1 MAHYRGSAARDRIV
15 RMQTGRRAYAALPWL
30 ALGAASTLPAA
41 EPRAP
46 NESELR
52 SMYCVSV
59 VREEIGLQNHMIT
72 SSSEAASSAP
82 TPEQRQ
88 KWLDTSTELLQ
99 GLQRL
104 ESVMGRLQAYM
115 LPRIPQLD
123 SLALGVAIRKGA
135 ADFQE
140 SRTMADRCAVACNP
154 ANTPNEQL
162 QSCSAG
168 CSDNALLSRVSG
180 CDNPTWLP

>member
-1 MAHYRGSAARDRIV
+1 
-15 RMQTGRRAYAALPWL
+15 MQTGRRTCGDLLWLSLLAAATL
-30 ALGAASTLPAA
+30 AAA

-46 NESELR
+46 NEGELR

-59 VREEIGLQNHMIT
+59 VREEIDLQNHMIT

-82 TPEQRQ
+82 TPELRQ
-88 KWLDTSTELLQ
+88 KWLDTSSELLQ
-99 GLQRL
+99 GLQKL

-115 LPRIPQLD
+115 LPRIPKLD
-123 SLALGVAIRKGA
+123 ALALGVAIRKGA

-140 SRTMADRCAVACNP
+140 SRVMSDRCAVACDP
-154 ANTPNEQL
+154 THTPSEQL

-168 CSDNALLSRVSG
+168 CTDNALLSRVSG